1 MKKKGSKTRR
11 RISNR
16 KMMNRKFARK
26 TRKTRKT
33 RKRTRTRKKRVRTK
47 RVRTQRGGE
56 LLNLNVGDKVLY
68 TERGFDDTKLATVV
82 ETNIGPSHLKYTHS
96 TAYYGITIDEDA
108 DPDSVHRVF
117 NPYNELTGAY
127 PGRQLPPSPVPVQW
141 PTEAEL
147 DAMPNPV
154 TDEF

>member
-16 KMMNRKFARK
+16 KMMNRKF

-56 LLNLNVGDKVLY
+56 ILNLKVGDKVLY
-68 TERGFDDTKLATVV
+68 TERGYFDTKLATVV
-82 ETNIGPSHLKYTHS
+82 ETNIGPSGQKYTYA

-108 DPDSVHRVF
+108 DPDGVHRVF
-117 NPYNELTGAY
+117 HPYNELTGAY
-127 PGRQLPPSPVPVQW
+127 PGRQPEPEPEPVKW
-141 PTEAEL
+141 PTGAEL
-147 DAMPNPV
+147 GAMPDLDV
-154 TDEF
+154 DEF